1 MLTGFYIH
9 AVTAAPR
16 LLHLLYPSAQPHH
29 LLHPYL
35 YLYVHPLN
43 CIIFQSAIIF
53 PATFPPSGQFASFL
67 LSGEEVP
74 QLSVLIDLGAARPLK
89 ANEKRKQWWELCFDF
104 QTRSPSSASFQLLTP
119 SLCFEIWFHHN
130 SRRKT
135 LNLSYLF

>member
-1 MLTGFYIH
+1 MQSLQHPICSTYYTPVPSPITCYIRICTYMSILSI
-9 AVTAAPR
+9 A
-16 LLHLLYPSAQPHH
+16 S
-29 LLHPYL
+29 
-35 YLYVHPLN
+35 
-43 CIIFQSAIIF
+43 IFQSAFIF
-53 PATFPPSGQFASFL
+53 LATFPPSGQFTSFL

-104 QTRSPSSASFQLLTP
+104 QNRSPSSTNFQLLTL

-135 LNLSYLF
+135 LNLSYFFEG